1 MANGTIAAS
10 QLEMLSL
17 SGTGIITITPPA
29 TNTNRAITLPDA
41 AGALVVSGTTPSLN
55 GIAFPATQVSSADAN
70 TLDDYEEG
78 TWTPVVSD
86 AAGGGNLATLD
97 AGSTSGVYTKIGN
110 IVYWRFSVVLTSKAS
125 MTAGNEVFIQGFP
138 FTSAAIAG
146 SWYNPFPAIIR
157 NITFTGYVQFHQV
170 GNTTYGYFRENVSNA
185 AGDNILVS
193 DATNSAAMQVSGFY
207 KVA

>member
-55 GIAFPATQVSSADAN
+55 GITFPATQVSSADAN

-78 TWTPVVSD
+78 TWTPTQGAGLTVIGAFTSSGTYTKVGRQVTVSGKLNG
-86 AAGGGNLATLD
+86 ATTIACSAGG
-97 AGSTSGVYTKIGN
+97 V
-110 IVYWRFSVVLTSKAS
+110 F
-125 MTAGNEVFIQGFP
+125 TAGLP
-138 FTSAAIAG
+138 FAPAIA
-146 SWYNPFPAIIR
+146 
-157 NITFTGYVQFHQV
+157 
-170 GNTTYGYFRENVSNA
+170 NA
-185 AGDNILVS
+185 S
-193 DATNSAAMQVSGFY
+193 SATNSNLAGTVLYIDSTIYSVSAMSAAGSIYMTATYFV
-207 KVA
+207 